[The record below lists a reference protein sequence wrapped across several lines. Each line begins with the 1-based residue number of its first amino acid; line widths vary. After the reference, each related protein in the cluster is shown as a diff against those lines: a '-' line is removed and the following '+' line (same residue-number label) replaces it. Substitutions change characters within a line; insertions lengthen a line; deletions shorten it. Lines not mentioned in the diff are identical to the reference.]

1 MVNKN
6 ENKLQQTKGFFKL
19 AGIVSG
25 VKRSDFYT
33 EKMTKSDNPKLRK
46 SVKFAIQ
53 TSPDNKVFVTLGAQP
68 RDKVYFAKRAE
79 TKGEKA
85 TVKAV
90 DWDKRKSF
98 KEDGFRLI
106 GTNIGLV
113 KKQDSDGKEVN
124 DVQHLVEYD
133 AIDYIKDHLQDD
145 MHVFVKGHMEYSR
158 FEDRNIKQYVI
169 DQLSLCQPI
178 DFNAD
183 DFKEVSNWEQPIAF
197 RSIEKDSSEENK
209 YIITGNI
216 VNYSDIVETDFVLR
230 NAKIAQ
236 TFKKN
241 LKPYNLIKIFGN
253 LIGHV
258 QEVTVDEEEDDGWG
272 EPNPM
277 KATSN
282 YHKEM
287 LVVGADKS
295 SLDTEI
301 YSEEIFDE
309 FLRSKKEFG
318 EVASSSTSSDD
329 EDDDWSV

>member
-1 MVNKN
+1 MAKN
-6 ENKLQQTKGFFKL
+6 ENKLQQTKGFFKV

-25 VKRSDFYT
+25 VKRTDFYT
-33 EKMTKSDNPKLRK
+33 EKMTKTDNPKLRK
-46 SVKFAIQ
+46 AVKFAIQ

-68 RDKVYFAKRAE
+68 RDKVYFSKRAE
-79 TKGEKA
+79 VKGEKA
-85 TVKAV
+85 TIKAV

-98 KEDGFRLI
+98 KEDGFKII

-113 KKQDSDGKEVN
+113 KKLDGDGKEVN

-133 AIDYIKDHLQDD
+133 AIDYIKEHLQDD
-145 MHVFVKGHMEYSR
+145 MHVFVRGHMEYSR

-169 DQLSLCQPI
+169 DQISLCQPI
-178 DFNAD
+178 DFSAEG
-183 DFKEVSNWEQPIAF
+183 FKEVANWEQPIAF
-197 RSIEKDSSEENK
+197 RSIEKDASEENK
-209 YIITGNI
+209 FIITGSI
-216 VNYSDIVETDFVLR
+216 VNYNEIVETDFVLR

-241 LKPYNLIKIFGN
+241 LKPYNSIKIFGN
-253 LIGHV
+253 LVGYV
-258 QEVTVDEEEDDGWG
+258 QETVVDDEDDGWG

-277 KATSN
+277 EATNN

-287 LVVGADKS
+287 LVVGADKA
-295 SLDTEI
+295 SLDTDL

-309 FLRSKKEFG
+309 FMRSKKEFG
-318 EVASSSTSSDD
+318 ETASAASSDED

>member
-1 MVNKN
+1 MAKN

-33 EKMTKSDNPKLRK
+33 EKMTKTDNPKLRK
-46 SVKFAIQ
+46 AVKFAIQ

-68 RDKVYFAKRAE
+68 RDKVYFSKRAE

-98 KEDGFRLI
+98 KEDGFKII
-106 GTNIGLV
+106 GTNIGLA
-113 KKQDSDGKEVN
+113 KKLDSEGKEVN

-133 AIDYIKDHLQDD
+133 AIDYIKEHLQDD
-145 MHVFVKGHMEYSR
+145 MHVFVRGHMEYSR
-158 FEDRNIKQYVI
+158 FEDRNIKQFVI
-169 DQLSLCQPI
+169 DQISLCQPI
-178 DFNAD
+178 DFTAE
-183 DFKEVSNWEQPIAF
+183 DFKEVANWEQPIAF

-209 YIITGNI
+209 FIITGSI
-216 VNYSDIVETDFVLR
+216 INYNDIIETDFVLR

-241 LKPYNLIKIFGN
+241 LKPYNRIKIFGN
-253 LIGHV
+253 LVGYI
-258 QEVTVDEEEDDGWG
+258 QEVTVDADEDDGWG

-277 KATSN
+277 DATNN

-287 LVVGADKS
+287 LVVGADKT

-318 EVASSSTSSDD
+318 ETASSSTSSDD
-329 EDDDWSV
+329 DDDDDWSV